1 VEFAYNMGM
10 NVRPARSDFN
20 RQPIVIGGHRLR
32 TPVLLAPMSGV
43 TDLPFRRLVHGL
55 GAGLVVSEMVASEH
69 LVRERHDARRRAVG
83 RELTPFVIQLAGCEA
98 RWMAEG
104 ARVAE
109 GLGADIIDIN
119 MGCPAREVTGKLSG
133 SALMRDLEH
142 ALGLIEATVGAV
154 KVPVTLKMRL
164 GWDDATRNAPELAR
178 RAEAAGI
185 HLVTVH
191 ARTRNQF
198 FNGRADWTFARRVKQ
213 AVRIPVVINGDIV
226 DPDSARAALEASG
239 ADAVMIGRGA
249 YGAPWMPARIGE
261 ALATGS
267 DPGSPTLSEQ
277 ARIAREHVAA
287 MIELGGMHGLRG
299 ARKHIGWYV
308 ASSAG
313 GSPILAERA
322 KVWRRRLCTNDNARE
337 VLDGLSA
344 CYAEMAE
351 IPGEMAA

>member
-1 VEFAYNMGM
+1 MGTT
-10 NVRPARSDFN
+10 VRSASSDLT
-20 RQPIVIGGHRLR
+20 RLPIEIGRHRLGA
-32 TPVLLAPMSGV
+32 PVLLAPMSGV

-69 LVRERHDARRRAVG
+69 LVRERHDARRRAEG

-98 RWMAEG
+98 HWMAEG

-133 SALMRDLEH
+133 SALMRDLDH

-154 KVPVTLKMRL
+154 QVPVTLKMRL
-164 GWDDATRNAPELAR
+164 GWDDASRNAAELAR

-185 HLVTVH
+185 HLITVH

-198 FNGRADWTFARRVKQ
+198 FNGSADWAFVRRVKQ

-249 YGAPWMPARIGE
+249 YGAPWMPARIAQ
-261 ALATGS
+261 ALATGR
-267 DPGSPTLSEQ
+267 DPGSPTLCEQ
-277 ARIAREHVAA
+277 AAIAHDHIAA
-287 MIELGGMHGLRG
+287 MIEHGGMHGLRA
-299 ARKHIGWYV
+299 ARKHIGWYL
-308 ASSAG
+308 ASSTGRSAV
-313 GSPILAERA
+313 LAERA
-322 KVWRRRLCTNDNARE
+322 KAWRRRLCTNDNAAE
-337 VLDGLSA
+337 VLDGLAAFYTELS
-344 CYAEMAE
+344 E